1 MQIRQVYIVCPGE
14 EGYSQFLTKKA
25 HFLLRENKTTRV
37 HVISWINLV
46 SLPVSKTLL
55 RSGIEP
61 RSPTGSRRITK
72 KQWISA
78 CKDWYTCNYI
88 NEKCYDYITIK
99 HVKKKLH
106 RAIIYLFRFILKL
119 GWNWRKLKMQAK
131 LMSAIMTLSE

>member
-99 HVKKKLH
+99 HVDIFFLVWSGQCH
-106 RAIIYLFRFILKL
+106 FYIIQKQISCDKPNYIEYYLR
-119 GWNWRKLKMQAK
+119 RV
-131 LMSAIMTLSE
+131 